1 MKWKAFFCL
10 VCSIASALARQG
22 AVETRDGKIYEGA
35 VRFFPNSVLVVSSAR
50 NLMVRIPT
58 TNVLELTFRKDE
70 EAALLPDPWEV
81 TSDNGNLPISWK
93 KEDIGNGKMRGN
105 AEFIGSV
112 VRLYSGG
119 RSVVEAEDACHFV
132 YKPVT
137 GDSEIVT
144 RVLQVQRAGARARAG
159 IMMRE
164 GLEPNAKNVSLVLT
178 AGEGGQFT
186 WRDQAGAVAQMSTR
200 PDLAAPYYIKL
211 RRDGDTFTGFK
222 SVNGRNWTMLYQVSV
237 PMHQE
242 IYVGLAAAGF
252 GEEFVSRAM
261 LDNFREAP
269 SLPVT
274 ACVPTVQLLSGSTLA
289 GRIVALN
296 DSGLFLSGGP
306 GREPIQTRM
315 IANVLFQ
322 WLPSRFSNILNSGKK
337 GVLLMNGEFVEGDFM
352 GIENGKLVLS
362 SVLFG
367 IKFYRMDD
375 ELIALVL
382 QRPSKAKTQV
392 EVRTTDGSAWIGT
405 GMEFADN
412 EIVLK
417 DSALGKHAIP
427 IYELAGVR
435 WNGP

>member
-1 MKWKAFFCL
+1 MKWKLL
-10 VCSIASALARQG
+10 VFWLCSLASALARQG

-35 VRFFPNSVLVVSSAR
+35 IRFLPGSVLVVSSVR
-50 NLMVRIPT
+50 DLMVRIPT
-58 TNVLELTFRKDE
+58 TNVMELTFHKDE

-81 TSDNGNLPISWK
+81 TAEDGNLPAPWK

-119 RSVVEAEDACHFV
+119 RSVHEAEDACHFV
-132 YKPVT
+132 YKPIT

-164 GLEPNAKNVSLVLT
+164 GLEANAKHVSFALT

-186 WRDQAGAVAQMSTR
+186 WRDQAGAVAQTSAR
-200 PDLAAPYYIKL
+200 PGLVAPYYIKL
-211 RRDGDTFTGFK
+211 RRDGDTFTAFK
-222 SVNGRNWTMLYQVSV
+222 SGNGRTWTVLYQVSV
-237 PMHQE
+237 PMHPN
-242 IYVGLAAAGF
+242 IYVGLAASGF

-261 LDNFREAP
+261 LDNFKEAP
-269 SLPVT
+269 SIPVT
-274 ACVPTVQLLSGSTLA
+274 ACVPTVELLSGSTLA

-296 DSGLFLSGGP
+296 DSGLFLSGSP
-306 GREPIQTRM
+306 GRDPIPQRS

-322 WLPSRFSNILNSGKK
+322 WLPSRFSSLLNSGKK
-337 GVLLMNGEFVEGDFM
+337 GVLLTNGEFVEGDFM
-352 GIENGKLVLS
+352 GIENGKLILS

-382 QRPSKAKTQV
+382 QKPSKAKNLV
-392 EVRTTDGSAWIGT
+392 EVRTTDGSAWTGT
-405 GMEFADN
+405 GMEIADN

-417 DSALGKHAIP
+417 ESALGKHSIP
-427 IYELAGVR
+427 IYDLAGVR
-435 WNGP
+435 WNQ